1 MIERAMQWQSLVS
14 ARSLLLARVREC
26 FCAILRGTWRAL
38 QIDAKGRCH
47 DDDQSK
53 EWGLRR
59 GVWRVCLDAKNR
71 LPTVHE
77 IIKNVKEVSGDF
89 LLSRVHERGLKIE
102 NECV

>member
-1 MIERAMQWQSLVS
+1 MRLRTWCVARRSSRRICAEGCLMIERAMQWQSLVS
-14 ARSLLLARVREC
+14 ARSLLLARAREC

-38 QIDAKGRCH
+38 QI
-47 DDDQSK
+47 
-53 EWGLRR
+53 
-59 GVWRVCLDAKNR
+59 DAKNR